1 MGFYKEQSYGNGK
14 KRSSHFS
21 KNSLPFEL
29 SLDSISETDKFA
41 RRQDTEALRKFNDD
55 VKAWAIHTT
64 ARLKANARMRVVRNL
79 LLSDS
84 IRPNLYY
91 DKQYAKEV
99 NRIGF
104 SFVREGVYVEK
115 GAGRG
120 YGGYSGGSSWYN
132 RKGQL
137 KETSESSLMKMG
149 TGRRRANPWFN
160 PVIAQELP
168 YLADIVGEYSATLQI
183 NATNIFID

>member
-1 MGFYKEQSYGNGK
+1 MGFYKEQSYGSRK
-14 KRSSHFS
+14 SKLS
-21 KNSLPFEL
+21 KNNLPFEI
-29 SLDSISETDKFA
+29 SLDSMSETEKFA
-41 RRQDTEALRKFNDD
+41 RAQDTEALQKFNDD
-55 VKAWAIHTT
+55 VKAWAIHAT

-91 DKQYAKEV
+91 DRQYGKEV

-104 SFVREGVYVEK
+104 SFVREGVYIEK
-115 GAGRG
+115 GASRG
-120 YGGYSGGSSWYN
+120 YGGYRGGSSWYN
-132 RKGQL
+132 RRGQL
-137 KETSESSLMKMG
+137 KTTELDSLMKMG

-168 YLADIVGEYSATLQI
+168 YLADLVGEYSATLQI